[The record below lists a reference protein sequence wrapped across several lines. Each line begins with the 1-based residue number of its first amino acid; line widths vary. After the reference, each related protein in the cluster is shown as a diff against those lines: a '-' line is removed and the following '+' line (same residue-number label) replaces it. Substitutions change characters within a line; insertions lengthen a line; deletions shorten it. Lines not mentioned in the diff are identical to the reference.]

1 MEMFFANFGMMK
13 AKDISIFSLS
23 DWVADAEKF
32 AVVPLKEAD
41 AAVRERRARPHR
53 NDFYAIYWITRG
65 EAQVT
70 IDMVTYTAQAGSLLF
85 IAPAQ
90 VARVTETIPCEGWC
104 IGFDETFYCLR
115 DASRNKGI
123 DTMLFF
129 NPDFSTLLDMDP
141 AEEGSL
147 GNIVSMMEEECR
159 GRGEQFSNAFYA
171 LLQIFL
177 IRVSRIMEKEETES
191 RELAGQNSGPFLRF
205 RQLIG
210 EHYKEKKNVSEYARM
225 LQITPVCLNALSKA
239 MSGIT
244 AGEQIRNHIII
255 EAKRLLHN
263 TSLNTK
269 EIAYRLGFEDAP
281 YFSRFFKKYT
291 GQTLLE
297 FREQSRLNAV

>member
-1 MEMFFANFGMMK
+1 MK
-13 AKDISIFSLS
+13 AKDISIFSLA
-23 DWVADAEKF
+23 DWVAGSGKF

-41 AAVRERRARPHR
+41 AAVRERRSRPHR

-65 EAQVT
+65 EARVT
-70 IDMVTYTAQAGSLLF
+70 VDMVTYTAQAGSLLF

-90 VARVTETIPCEGWC
+90 VAQVTETIPCEGWW

-115 DASRNKGI
+115 DPSRNKGI

-147 GNIVSMMEEECR
+147 GNIASMMEEECR

-177 IRVSRIMEKEETES
+177 IRVSRIMEQEETQS

-210 EHYKEKKNVSEYARM
+210 EHYKDKKNVSEYARM
-225 LQITPVCLNALSKA
+225 LQMTPVCLNALSKA

-244 AGEQIRNHIII
+244 AGEQIRNHVII

>member
-1 MEMFFANFGMMK
+1 MK
-13 AKDISIFSLS
+13 AKDISLFSLM
-23 DWVADAEKF
+23 DWAADAAKF
-32 AVVPLKEAD
+32 AVITLKEEE
-41 AAVRERRARPHR
+41 AAARERRAAPHR

-65 EAQVT
+65 EARIT
-70 IDMVTYTAQAGSLLF
+70 IDMVAHTAQAGSLVF

-90 VARVTETIPCEGWC
+90 VVQVTEMTPCEGWW
-104 IGFDETFYCLR
+104 IGFDETFYCLK
-115 DASRNKGI
+115 DPSQNKGV

-129 NPDFSTLLDMDP
+129 NPEFSTLLDMDP
-141 AEEGSL
+141 AEEGALRS
-147 GNIVSMMEEECR
+147 IVGMMQEECR
-159 GRGEQFSNAFYA
+159 GRGEQYSNAFYS

-177 IRVSRIMEKEETES
+177 IRVSRIMEKEETAS
-191 RELAGQNSGPFLRF
+191 REWAGQNSRPFLRF
-205 RQLIG
+205 RQLI
-210 EHYKEKKNVSEYARM
+210 EQHYKEKKNVSEYARM
-225 LQITPVCLNALSKA
+225 LQLSPVCLNALSKE

-244 AGEQIRNHIII
+244 AGEQIRNHIIV

>member
-1 MEMFFANFGMMK
+1 MGLSLKISTFIPMK
-13 AKDISIFSLS
+13 GKDISIYSLT
-23 DWVADAEKF
+23 DWAPGSEKF
-32 AVVPLKEAD
+32 AVVTLSSGD
-41 AAVRERRARPHR
+41 ASARERRAQPHR
-53 NDFYAIYWITRG
+53 NDFYAIYWITQG
-65 EAQVT
+65 EVRVT
-70 IDMVTYTAQAGSLLF
+70 VDMVTHTAQAGSLLF

-90 VARVTETIPCEGWC
+90 VCQMTETIPCQGWW
-104 IGFDETFYCLR
+104 IGFDESYYCLR
-115 DASRNKGI
+115 NPAEHKGI

-141 AEEGSL
+141 AEEGALRSL
-147 GNIVSMMEEECR
+147 VGMMEEESR
-159 GRGEQFSNAFYA
+159 GKHPIAFSA
-171 LLQIFL
+171 LLQVFL
-177 IRVSRIMEKEETES
+177 IRVSRIVEKQEIQS
-191 RELAGQNSGPFLRF
+191 REWAGENSRPFLRF
-205 RQLIG
+205 KQLI
-210 EHYKEKKNVSEYARM
+210 EQHYKEKKNVSEYARL
-225 LQITPVCLNALSKA
+225 LQISPVCLNALSKE

-244 AGEQIRNHIII
+244 AGEQIRNQVIV